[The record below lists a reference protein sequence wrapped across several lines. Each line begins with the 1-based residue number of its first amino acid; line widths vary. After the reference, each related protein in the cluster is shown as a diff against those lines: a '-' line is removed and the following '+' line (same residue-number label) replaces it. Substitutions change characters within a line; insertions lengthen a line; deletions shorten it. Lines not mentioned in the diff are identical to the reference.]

1 MTEPLRVATL
11 ISGSGSNLKS
21 LIEAQARGALPLQ
34 LVQVIS
40 NRADAGGLA
49 HAAAAGIPQEVVNAR
64 LAGAEGEDVALQR
77 ALERSGA
84 ELILLSGY
92 MRILGAELVRAFA
105 GRMINQH
112 PSLLPKYK
120 GLHTYR
126 RALEAGDRE
135 HGASIHFVTPEL
147 DDGPVI
153 AQVRVPVQA
162 DDSEQTLAARLAPR
176 EHALLQGVMRLFC
189 ERRLALEAD
198 GIVLDDQPL
207 EAPLNLQADGGLL
220 PRH

>member
-1 MTEPLRVATL
+1 MSEPLRVAAL
-11 ISGSGSNLKS
+11 ISGSGSNLKR
-21 LIEAQARGALPLQ
+21 LIDAQAAGKLPLQ

-40 NRADAGGLA
+40 NRAHAGGLA
-49 HAAAAGIPQEVVNAR
+49 HASAAGIPQAVINAS
-64 LAGAEGEDVALQR
+64 LAGDEGEDAALQR
-77 ALERSGA
+77 ALKRSGA

-92 MRILGAELVRAFA
+92 MRILGADLVRSFA

-162 DDSEQTLAARLAPR
+162 DDSEATLAARLAPR
-176 EHALLQGVMRLFC
+176 EHDLLQAVMGLFC
-189 ERRLALEAD
+189 ARRLALEAHGIALD
-198 GIVLDDQPL
+198 GQGL
-207 EAPLNLQADGGLL
+207 EAPLELLADGRLL
-220 PRH
+220 PGH